1 MLKTYKS
8 QNVFE
13 SFDQYH
19 FIGKMEILI
28 EISPYIMK
36 KLGINKE
43 DLFPAEGGSSCSI
56 ETKNL
61 VVEQFSKVTL
71 EVFYQIYQSNFEAF
85 GFKLLDIVT
94 KIMEF

>member
-1 MLKTYKS
+1 
-8 QNVFE
+8 
-13 SFDQYH
+13 
-19 FIGKMEILI
+19 MEVLI

-43 DLFPAEGGSSCSI
+43 DLFPAEGGSSCST

-71 EVFYQIYQSNFEAF
+71 EVFYQIYQSDFEAF